1 MRRAWIEI
9 GLGRY
14 RTSYRGEK
22 ITPSEIYR
30 YYQKAYTM
38 GGIGYDE
45 NDISADYPQLRTMRA
60 LAKMLKGITFEELPL

>member
-1 MRRAWIEI
+1 
-9 GLGRY
+9 
-14 RTSYRGEK
+14 
-22 ITPSEIYR
+22 
-30 YYQKAYTM
+30 M